1 MRRLPLIRIG
11 LAFALSPLLIAFI
24 ASLFQGGSIWDE
36 TGAGASLWYFFFT
49 LPVGFLIILIGLIA
63 LIIRRVRT
71 RDIT

>member
-1 MRRLPLIRIG
+1 MANFPFLRVG

-49 LPVGFLIILIGLIA
+49 LPIGFLIIFIGLIA
-63 LIIRRVRT
+63 LIVRRVRK

>member
-1 MRRLPLIRIG
+1 MANFPFLRVG

-36 TGAGASLWYFFFT
+36 TGAGAFLWYLFFT

-63 LIIRRVRT
+63 LIIRRVRK